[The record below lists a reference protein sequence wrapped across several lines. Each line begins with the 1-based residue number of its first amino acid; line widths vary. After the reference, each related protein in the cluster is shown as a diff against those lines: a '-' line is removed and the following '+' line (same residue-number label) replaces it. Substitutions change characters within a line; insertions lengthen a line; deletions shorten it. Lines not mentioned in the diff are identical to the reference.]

1 MRIRNKMMKKN
12 ANIRFFYGIILF
24 IFLSSA
30 ILPGAPKEYAKNTT
44 KNQTLS
50 FYAGGGYKSFMP
62 AADTFKALYDSSGT
76 PVFTAGMK
84 YDLNDDFFI
93 ALEASY
99 IFATGERVWVGSD
112 GTAIKTGIAEDLSII
127 PLTATLGF
135 YFLELEDVRVYIGA
149 GGGFYL
155 VRINCEVDSYD
166 RNESGFGFFGTLGA
180 DFNLSETIYL
190 TIEGRY
196 DSITGII
203 GGSGV
208 PALFGEDNLGGLSG
222 MMKIGFKI

>member
-1 MRIRNKMMKKN
+1 MKKHT
-12 ANIRFFYGIILF
+12 NIQFFYGMILF
-24 IFLSSA
+24 IFLNSV
-30 ILPGAPKEYAKNTT
+30 ILSGAPKEYTKNTT
-44 KNQTLS
+44 QSQTLS
-50 FYAGGGYKSFMP
+50 FFAGGGYKSFMP

-84 YDLNDDFFI
+84 FDLNDGFFI
-93 ALEASY
+93 GLEASY
-99 IFATGERVWVGSD
+99 ISASGERVWVGSD

-127 PLTATLGF
+127 PLMATLGF
-135 YFLELEDVRVYIGA
+135 YFLEFKDVRVYMGA

-155 VRINCEVDSYD
+155 VKINCEVDSYD

-196 DSITGII
+196 DSVTGII

-222 MMKIGFKI
+222 MMKIGFRI